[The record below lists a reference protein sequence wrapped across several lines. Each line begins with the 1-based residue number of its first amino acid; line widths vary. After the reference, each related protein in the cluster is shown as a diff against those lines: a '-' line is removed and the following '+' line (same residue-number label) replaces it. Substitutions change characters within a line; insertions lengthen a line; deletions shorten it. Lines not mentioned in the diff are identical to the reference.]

1 MSFWDIVWFII
12 ISFVFVAYLMM
23 LFSII
28 MDLFR
33 DSETS
38 GWVKAIWLVALLF
51 LPLIT
56 ALVYVI
62 VRGKGMTERTLAG
75 HAAAQR
81 QQEDYIKSVASSSS
95 PSPADQIAQA
105 SALLEKGTI
114 SQAEFDTLKAKAL
127 AV

>member
-28 MDLFR
+28 TDLFR

-38 GWVKAIWLVALLF
+38 GVVKAIWLVCLLF
-51 LPLIT
+51 LPLLT

-62 VRGKGMTERTLAG
+62 VRGKGMAERTVTSR
-75 HAAAQR
+75 AAAQR
-81 QQEDYIKSVASSSS
+81 QQEDYIKQVAGST
-95 PSPADQIAQA
+95 SPADQIAQA
-105 SALLEKGTI
+105 SALLDKGTI
-114 SQAEFDTLKAKAL
+114 SQSEFDTIKAKAL

>member
-12 ISFVFVAYLMM
+12 ISFAFVAYLMM

-28 MDLFR
+28 VDLFR

-38 GWVKAIWLVALLF
+38 GVVKAVWLVALLF
-51 LPLIT
+51 FPLIT

-62 VRGKGMTERTLAG
+62 VRGKGMSERMVSSRV
-75 HAAAQR
+75 AAQR
-81 QQEDYIKSVASSSS
+81 QQEDYIKQVAGSA
-95 PSPADQIAQA
+95 SPADQIAQA
-105 SALLEKGTI
+105 SALLDKGTI
-114 SQAEFDTLKAKAL
+114 SQAEFDTLKARAL